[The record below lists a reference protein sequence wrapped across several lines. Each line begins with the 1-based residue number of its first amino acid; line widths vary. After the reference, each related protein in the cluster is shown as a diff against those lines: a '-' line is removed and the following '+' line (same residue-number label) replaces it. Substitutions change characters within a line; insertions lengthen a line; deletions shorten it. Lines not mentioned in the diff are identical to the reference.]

1 MSSILVDN
9 LTGKTTAGSVT
20 VKSEG
25 GGATMQLQQ
34 GLVKGWIRFTGVTTT
49 AALDSFNMSV
59 TTDAGTGDTRISF
72 TNSMNS
78 ANYSA
83 TMYTNHDATTGVSAF
98 DADISGRGLGLVGRA
113 TGTIQHFSFQ
123 IDSAVNDVQ
132 IAGDLA

>member
-25 GGATMQLQQ
+25 GAATMQLQQ
-34 GLVKGWIRFTGVTTT
+34 GLMKAWMRFTGVSTT

-59 TTDAGTGDTRISF
+59 ITDGGTGNTTLGI
-72 TNSMNS
+72 TS
-78 ANYSA
+78 AMGNANFSA
-83 TMYTNHDATTGVSAF
+83 TGYTNFDATTGADAF
-98 DADISGRGLGLVGRA
+98 DADLNGRGFGLVGRS
-113 TGTIQHFSFQ
+113 TTRIQHFAFQ